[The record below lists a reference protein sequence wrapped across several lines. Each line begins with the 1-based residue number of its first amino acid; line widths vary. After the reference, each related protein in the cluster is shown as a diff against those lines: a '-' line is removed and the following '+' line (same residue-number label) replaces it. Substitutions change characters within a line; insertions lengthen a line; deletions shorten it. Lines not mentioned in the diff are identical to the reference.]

1 MSSTES
7 AASLWISMIRR
18 LRRLSRFLLFLCTAG
33 WAFPHVCTEHMD
45 LTRIQNE
52 HMARKS

>member
-1 MSSTES
+1 MSETG
-7 AASLWISMIRR
+7 APPALTITVIRK
-18 LRRLSRFLLFLCTAG
+18 LRRLVRFIVFLCTAG

-52 HMARKS
+52 HMARKT

>member
-7 AASLWISMIRR
+7 AAPVSPSLGRR
-18 LRRLSRFLLFLCTAG
+18 LRRVGRFLLFLCTAG
-33 WAFPHVCTEHMD
+33 WAFPHVCTEDLD

-52 HMARKS
+52 HMAKKT